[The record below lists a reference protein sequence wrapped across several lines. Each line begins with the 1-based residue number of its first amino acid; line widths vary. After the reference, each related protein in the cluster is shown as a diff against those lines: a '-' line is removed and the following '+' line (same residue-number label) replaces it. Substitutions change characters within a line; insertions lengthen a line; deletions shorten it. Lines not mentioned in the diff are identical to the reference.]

1 MRVPNAPKRQMKPR
15 YMVKNPHGELPKNA
29 GEAIKPKTG
38 RKSAWELSILP
49 NRDKILDFY
58 AKGATQERICVWLG
72 IAKDAWHRALH
83 NHPEFRELM
92 TRARMQILHE
102 VRGALIS
109 AALGGEREI
118 KSIQKNPDGTETK
131 RIQKIRVEPNVPAAV
146 SVLKNAG
153 EWSDNPVVDNAFAD
167 AVKSQ
172 KNFRAA
178 VLSAMNLPA
187 DAPVRSTVADA
198 LGENEGK
205 DVVDDDELAGFGA

>member
-1 MRVPNAPKRQMKPR
+1 MKVPNAPKRQIKPR
-15 YMVKNPHGELPKNA
+15 FLVKNPHGELPANA
-29 GEAIKPKTG
+29 GTPKKSNAG

-72 IAKDAWHRALH
+72 ITKDSWHRALN
-83 NHPEFRELM
+83 NHIEFREAM

-178 VLSAMNLPA
+178 VLSAMNLPV
-187 DAPVRSTVADA
+187 DAPVRSSANDT
-198 LGENEGK
+198 LGENAEK
-205 DVVDDDELAGFGA
+205 DVVGDDDLAGFGA